1 MCFSIRCYMIA
12 ARCNHVY
19 RSCIFRPIG
28 FLENMSLS
36 VFKSNHLRSRKI
48 QFLRTLI
55 ILIWETCSVWKTLPF
70 SKCFKPSPPMPAF
83 KAASNWAFSS
93 SLAFCKFS
101 WACPGMVDKVRFLNL
116 LQLLSPGAPRMKKGQ
131 IRRSW
136 SWSTPNSTSIFF
148 CPLDGKTLW
157 DTVGKKTWN
166 TGHGNP
172 HPSLPFKVSKWP
184 FRPWRIWGSQENP
197 TVTWYLA
204 IGQKTM
210 VP

>member
-1 MCFSIRCYMIA
+1 M
-12 ARCNHVY
+12 Y

-55 ILIWETCSVWKTLPF
+55 ILIWETCSIWKTLPF

-93 SLAFCKFS
+93 WLAFCKFS
-101 WACPGMVDKVRFLNL
+101 WACPGMVDKVRFPNL
-116 LQLLSPGAPRMKKGQ
+116 LQLLSPGAPSMKKEQ

-157 DTVGKKTWN
+157 DTVGKKKN
-166 TGHGNP
+166 LQH
-172 HPSLPFKVSKWP
+172 
-184 FRPWRIWGSQENP
+184 RPWKP
-197 TVTWYLA
+197 TSLSSIQSVKVTFSSLKDLRVARKPNGHLILGYRS
-204 IGQKTM
+204 KTM

>member
-1 MCFSIRCYMIA
+1 MQCLKNIA
-12 ARCNHVY
+12 LFQVLQTITSHAR
-19 RSCIFRPIG
+19 
-28 FLENMSLS
+28 L
-36 VFKSNHLRSRKI
+36 
-48 QFLRTLI
+48 Q
-55 ILIWETCSVWKTLPF
+55 
-70 SKCFKPSPPMPAF
+70 
-83 KAASNWAFSS
+83 S
-93 SLAFCKFS
+93 SLALSFLFFAS
-101 WACPGMVDKVRFLNL
+101 LLQGMVDKVRFPNL

-204 IGQKTM
+204 IGQKTDAG
-210 VP
+210 VPLKLRGGRNLAISIRISQKNLVTRNDQNWPYAHFLGQSHTVWYESRI